1 MNKEEALK
9 YINDSAGESR
19 KRLKDRIHGLHTAID
34 NGVVRYVMLNENEFE
49 SLMFGVIKYKWTHQ
63 HPEVFLTCYVDGE
76 EYDRI
81 PQAPYSHYMKVING
95 SLNNFMTLNE
105 LKDYNIHRHGYT
117 DECRMDM
124 YKKRLDV
131 IENLL
136 NDDSDIIIWSVNN
149 VCI

>member
-1 MNKEEALK
+1 MNKF
-9 YINDSAGESR
+9 INDSARDSR
-19 KRLKDRIHGLHTAID
+19 KRLKNRIHGLHTAIN
-34 NGVVRYVMLNENEFE
+34 NGVVRYVMLNENDFE
-49 SLMFGVIKYKWTHQ
+49 SLMFGVIKYKWAHQ
-63 HPEVFLTCYVDGE
+63 HPEVFLTCYVDGD

-81 PQAPYSHYMKVING
+81 SQAPYSHYMKVING

-105 LKDYNIHRHGYT
+105 LKDYHIHRHGYT

>member
-9 YINDSAGESR
+9 FINDSAGESR
-19 KRLKDRIHGLHTAID
+19 KQLKNRIHSLHTAIN
-34 NGVVRYVMLNENEFE
+34 NGAVRYVKLNVNDFE
-49 SLMFGVIKYKWTHQ
+49 SLMFEVIKYKWAQQ
-63 HPEVFLTCYVDGE
+63 HPEVFLTCYVTGD
-76 EYDRI
+76 EYNRT
-81 PQAPYSHYMKVING
+81 PKAPYSHYMKVING
-95 SLNNFMTLNE
+95 TLNNFMTLNE
-105 LKDYNIHRHGYT
+105 LEDYHIHRHGYT